1 MSVEPQA
8 LNQADTLPAGPCN
21 QIDNQCL
28 YVSLF
33 DLVQHHLGF
42 HPALSYEQVYDIE
55 ALRPFLNEFTPGSD
69 WAIYVADKLVGE
81 MASAVT
87 EQYKRIRICL
97 SDADS
102 TAYSALVGDGQK
114 SSHVNPAMGERG
126 VVRYSSY
133 SHHQV
138 LEIECAVVKKVRQL
152 YPDLEVDITVPFVR
166 TQSDAAMMIDRLAE
180 YGLARGVDGLKVHFS
195 IDVPS
200 SALLAHKL
208 LHYFDGI
215 SINVSHLAQFTLGL
229 ASDNTKVAH
238 LVDPENEAVL
248 ALLDMALTA
257 SLNAGKP
264 VTVVSTSLSFHQNYR
279 DRLVHPHEHQILHV
293 TM

>member
-8 LNQADTLPAGPCN
+8 LNQANTLPAGPCN

-33 DLVQHHLGF
+33 NLVQHHLGF
-42 HPALSYEQVYDIE
+42 HPALSYQQVDDIE
-55 ALRPFLNEFTPGSD
+55 TLRPFLNAFTPDTD
-69 WAIYVADKLVGE
+69 WAAYVADKLVGAI
-81 MASAVT
+81 ASSVT
-87 EQYKRIRICL
+87 KPYKNIRLCL

-102 TAYSALVGDGQK
+102 TAFRDLAGSGQELPDL
-114 SSHVNPAMGERG
+114 NPAMGERG
-126 VVRYSSY
+126 VVRYSSSSY
-133 SHHQV
+133 HQV
-138 LEIECAVVKKVRQL
+138 LEIECAVVKQVRQL
-152 YPDLEVDITVPFVR
+152 YPELEVDIIVPFVR

-208 LHYFDGI
+208 LHYFDGV

-257 SLNAGKP
+257 SLDAGKP
-264 VTVVSTSLSFHQNYR
+264 MTVVSPSLSFQQNYR
-279 DRLVHPHEHQILHV
+279 DRLVHPHEHKILHV